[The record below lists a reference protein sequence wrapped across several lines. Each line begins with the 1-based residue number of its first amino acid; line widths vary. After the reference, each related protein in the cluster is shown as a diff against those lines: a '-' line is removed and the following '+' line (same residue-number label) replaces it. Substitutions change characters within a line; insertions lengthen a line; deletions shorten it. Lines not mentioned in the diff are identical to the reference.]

1 MAKVK
6 KKHISAEPVSPRERS
21 EPDLLEQYHHAK
33 AQHPDALLFFRLG
46 DFYEMFYDDAAVGAR
61 ELDIALTSR
70 PYGKGRER
78 IPLCGIPHHRL
89 ESYLARLVE
98 KGYKV
103 AICEQ
108 IEESQKGRKILKRD
122 VVRVVTPGT
131 LFETGGKEQTLAALF
146 PETIGRASR

>member
-6 KKHISAEPVSPRERS
+6 KKHIPTEPVSPRERS
-21 EPDLLEQYHHAK
+21 EPDLLEQYHQAK
-33 AQHPDALLFFRLG
+33 TQHPDALLFFRLG

-61 ELDIALTSR
+61 ELDIVLTSR
-70 PYGKGRER
+70 PHGKGRER
-78 IPLCGIPHHRL
+78 IPLCGVPHHRL

-108 IEESQKGRKILKRD
+108 TERPQRGQPSFAVKWF
-122 VVRVVTPGT
+122 V
-131 LFETGGKEQTLAALF
+131 
-146 PETIGRASR
+146 S